1 MIVGSVHHVSVGVA
15 DLERSKAFYGGRLG
29 LEEIERPDFG
39 VPGAWYRA
47 GPVEVHLIE
56 VPEGVEPTRA
66 APKLSP
72 VVNHVAFEI
81 DDYPAVVAE
90 LEAEGVEF
98 VPTSSAVGQ
107 VWIRDPDGNVIEL
120 IRPGGR
126 LGR

>member
-1 MIVGSVHHVSVGVA
+1 MRALLTTFSWQELRHHPWRNAS
-15 DLERSKAFYGGRLG
+15 
-29 LEEIERPDFG
+29 
-39 VPGAWYRA
+39 
-47 GPVEVHLIE
+47 
-56 VPEGVEPTRA
+56 
-66 APKLSP
+66 
-72 VVNHVAFEI
+72 
-81 DDYPAVVAE
+81 AVVAE